1 MKTMEVI
8 DRRMPKVTHFEDVG
22 EGEIFFDRGNEM
34 FCLRIQECFW
44 DNGEESANA
53 VDLANGQLVFYGKM
67 DEVVKVRGRV
77 DIFE

>member
-1 MKTMEVI
+1 MEII
-8 DRRMPKVTHFEDVG
+8 DRRKPKVTHFEDVC
-22 EGEIFFDRGNEM
+22 EGEMFFDLENEM

-44 DNGEESANA
+44 DNGEEPANA
-53 VDLANGQLVFYGKM
+53 VDLADGQLVFFDKM